1 MQEQVHVPRLILLS
15 LDNSTIMLLGK
26 GPVVVDR
33 VWDPYVL
40 RFNQVT
46 AEVVKEASKCLT
58 HEELHMVPC

>member
-1 MQEQVHVPRLILLS
+1 
-15 LDNSTIMLLGK
+15 MLLGK
-26 GPVVVDR
+26 GPAVVDH

-40 RFNQVT
+40 RFNQAT